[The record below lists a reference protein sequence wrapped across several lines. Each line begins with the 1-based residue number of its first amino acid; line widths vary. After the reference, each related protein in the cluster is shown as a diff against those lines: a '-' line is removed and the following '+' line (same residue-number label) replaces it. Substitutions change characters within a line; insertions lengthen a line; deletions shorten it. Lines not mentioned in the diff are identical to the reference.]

1 MHKIT
6 KIYLDMDG
14 VIADFNKRYK
24 ELYKI
29 EPKEAD
35 TYKTFDKFFTMFI
48 AERQFA
54 TLNLMPDAIELINY
68 LRSLKVPTEILSST
82 SSEKRDAEIR
92 EQKIEWLNNQN
103 IEFPVNLVPGKRFKR
118 DFSNSNSLL
127 IDDTPQNIDQWRVE
141 GGIGIL
147 HTDAI
152 TTIGILKMYTWHW
165 INITI
170 LWEVCGQ
177 VVFNTPFIHRLY
189 ERK

>member
-35 TYKTFDKFFTMFI
+35 TYKTFDEFFTMFI

-92 EQKIEWLNNQN
+92 KQKIEWLNNQN

-152 TTIGILKMYTWHW
+152 TTIGILKMYT
-165 INITI
+165 
-170 LWEVCGQ
+170 
-177 VVFNTPFIHRLY
+177 
-189 ERK
+189 

>member
-29 EPKEAD
+29 EPKDAD

-48 AERQFA
+48 AEKQFA
-54 TLNLMPDAIELINY
+54 KLDLMPDAMELINY
-68 LRSLKVPTEILSST
+68 LRSLSIPTEILSST

-92 EQKIEWLNNQN
+92 EQKIDWLNKHN
-103 IEFPVNLVPGKRFKR
+103 IEFLVNLVPGKRFKR
-118 DFSNSNSLL
+118 DFSNKNSLL
-127 IDDTPQNIDQWRVE
+127 IDDTPQNIDQWRSE

-147 HTDAI
+147 HTDTI
-152 TTIGILKMYTWHW
+152 TTIGILKMYT
-165 INITI
+165 
-170 LWEVCGQ
+170 
-177 VVFNTPFIHRLY
+177 
-189 ERK
+189 

>member
-54 TLNLMPDAIELINY
+54 KLDLMPDAMELINY
-68 LRSLKVPTEILSST
+68 LRSLKIPTEILSST

-127 IDDTPQNIDQWRVE
+127 IDDTSQNIDQWRVE
-141 GGIGIL
+141 DGIGIL

-152 TTIGILKMYTWHW
+152 TTIGILKMYT
-165 INITI
+165 
-170 LWEVCGQ
+170 
-177 VVFNTPFIHRLY
+177 
-189 ERK
+189 

>member
-1 MHKIT
+1 
-6 KIYLDMDG
+6 MDG

-152 TTIGILKMYTWHW
+152 TTIGILKMYT
-165 INITI
+165 
-170 LWEVCGQ
+170 
-177 VVFNTPFIHRLY
+177 
-189 ERK
+189 

>member
-54 TLNLMPDAIELINY
+54 TLNLMPDAMELINY
-68 LRSLKVPTEILSST
+68 LRSLKVTTEILSST

-92 EQKIEWLNNQN
+92 EQKIEWLKNHN

-127 IDDTPQNIDQWRVE
+127 IDDTSQNIDQWRVE

-152 TTIGILKMYTWHW
+152 TTIGILKMYT
-165 INITI
+165 
-170 LWEVCGQ
+170 
-177 VVFNTPFIHRLY
+177 
-189 ERK
+189 

>member
-1 MHKIT
+1 MRNIT

-152 TTIGILKMYTWHW
+152 TTIGILKMYT
-165 INITI
+165 
-170 LWEVCGQ
+170 
-177 VVFNTPFIHRLY
+177 
-189 ERK
+189 